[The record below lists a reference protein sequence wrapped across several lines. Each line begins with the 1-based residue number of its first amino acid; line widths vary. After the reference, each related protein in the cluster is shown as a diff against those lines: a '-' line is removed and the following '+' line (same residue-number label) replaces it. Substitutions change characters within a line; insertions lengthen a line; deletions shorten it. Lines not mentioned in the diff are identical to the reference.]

1 MDADYCN
8 AQKEFLMEK
17 HGQLRAYLWATVVKR
32 HYLVQAKAKYA
43 GMYIIIMKSCC
54 PLAMM

>member
-54 PLAMM
+54 PL